1 MSIPIIDQL
10 RPLGNFPAVDASDVQ
25 AGNERLSTRLSNTPT
40 TAQVDAVV
48 ANKVDKVDGKGLSTN
63 DYTNAEKNKLSGIE
77 ANANNYVHPTT
88 AGNKHIPAG
97 GAEGK
102 ILGWDSIGTAKWVDP
117 ESVEYNDA
125 TTTTHGL
132 MSAEDKAKLNGI
144 ASGATN
150 VTVDSALSE
159 SSTNAIQNR
168 IVNSALNAKADNTAL
183 SALATTVSNK
193 ANSSSVT
200 ALASRVSQTESD
212 IDTQTARIDAIV
224 ALPDGSTTAD
234 AELVDIRTKADG
246 MTAASAGD
254 AVRDTQTELTAMCTN
269 HALKRVASVSYSTSN
284 GLPKDDGTF
293 FDGGGDWSGSGYIE
307 IPNGVVKVNYAG
319 HSYYGAS
326 AGNPNITP
334 LAFYT
339 SGKTF
344 ISCVPVLQNNNLQY
358 GSIAVPATAK
368 YLCMSRYSTESNY
381 LEFVYG
387 NDFAYNLEDDVFEP
401 VVNWYDRRVTTDN
414 FSNYPNNFTSH
425 GEKFTNGY
433 KAPIEGV
440 LTKIYTLPV
449 SKRINVYIANGSYTQ
464 SATWRQRFEGIN
476 VDNGVCDLLSIAK
489 IEDLKIYP
497 NDEVYVGFVAGQP
510 LKYSASG
517 STSYHAIND
526 AGTNVTVD
534 YKVSFNIEVCGTYDK
549 PSASVPK
556 GAGKIV
562 TKTKNFETF
571 NQTGFPVSSGIRYGY
586 IASWG
591 FEPDNNW
598 ISTYGI
604 PLVHNGSKISYRLYG
619 YPDISVITFYDYNG
633 NVLSDAS
640 VYATSQNAICGTID
654 VPAEATHVV
663 FTSSANAEK
672 RKSAIIE
679 MEVEAPV
686 AISMKCLSDAIEIK
700 PQKIKKVC
708 CVGDSLTEGVDYHDH
723 VIIENYPYF
732 LSGELGCTNVNYGK
746 MGLTSQEWWNTYKN
760 SLAFDS
766 SMDVV
771 LIMFGTNGGL
781 TTNTLDT
788 DVEPYNNPN
797 DYANTSVGCYC
808 KLIESIMSQTS
819 NKTQIMLLTP
829 PHTTYSEA
837 QESTV
842 VNSEATIRAIAKRYA
857 LPVIDVLNESGLN
870 KFNGSVFRPHD
881 GCHFNAKGYHK
892 LATFIASQIKKSY
905 SEWSLDDSYSDE
917 H

>member
-1 MSIPIIDQL
+1 MATQDMNANMHIMDENGNVNNIYPATKIANVDGLTAALNAKADTTTVNNQL
-10 RPLGNFPAVDASDVQ
+10 TG
-25 AGNERLSTRLSNTPT
+25 
-40 TAQVDAVV
+40 
-48 ANKVDKVDGKGLSTN
+48 KVDKENGKGLSTN
-63 DYTNAEKNKLSGIE
+63 DYTTAEKNKLSGIE
-77 ANANNYVHPTT
+77 AQANKT
-88 AGNKHIPAG
+88 
-97 GAEGK
+97 
-102 ILGWDSIGTAKWVDP
+102 
-117 ESVEYNDA
+117 
-125 TTTTHGL
+125 
-132 MSAEDKAKLNGI
+132 
-144 ASGATN
+144 
-150 VTVDSALSE
+150 TVDSALSS
-159 SSTNAIQNR
+159 SSTNPLQNKV
-168 IVNSALNAKADNTAL
+168 INAALGTKADSSTVTALTTTVNSKADSSTV
-183 SALATTVSNK
+183 SELATTVSSK
-193 ANSSSVT
+193 ADSSTVT
-200 ALASRVSQTESD
+200 ALTSRVSDAEDD
-212 IDTQTARIDAIV
+212 ITTQAARIDAII

-234 AELVDIRTKADG
+234 AELIDIRTKADG
-246 MTAASAGD
+246 TTASSAGD
-254 AVRDTQTELTAMCTN
+254 AVRDTQIELTAMCEN
-269 HALKRVASVSYSTSN
+269 HALKRVVNVSYSASN

-293 FDGGGDWSGSGYIE
+293 FGGGGGWTGSGFVK
-307 IPNGVVKVNYAG
+307 IPDGAIKVNYAG
-319 HSYYGAS
+319 HSYNGSS

-339 SGKTF
+339 ENKSF
-344 ISCVPVLQNNNLQY
+344 ISCVPILQNNSLQY
-358 GSIAVPATAK
+358 GTIAVPATAK

-387 NDFAYNLEDDVFEP
+387 NDSAYNLEDVFEP
-401 VVNWYDRRVTTDN
+401 AVNWYERRVTTDN
-414 FSNYPNNFTSH
+414 FSNYPNNFTSN

-433 KAPIEGV
+433 KSPIEGV
-440 LTKIYTLPV
+440 LTKIYTLPA
-449 SKRINVYIANGSYTQ
+449 SKRINVYIANGTYTQ
-464 SATWRQRFEGIN
+464 SATWRKSFENIN
-476 VDNGVCDLLSIAK
+476 VDNGICDLLSVAK
-489 IEDLKIYP
+489 IDDLKIYP
-497 NDEVYVGFVAGQP
+497 NDEVYVGFVKGQP

-517 STSYHAIND
+517 STYYHAIND
-526 AGTNVTVD
+526 AGTNITVN
-534 YKVSFNIEVCGTYDK
+534 YKVSFNVEVCGTYDK
-549 PSASVPK
+549 PNASVPK

-562 TKTKNFETF
+562 TKTQNFESF
-571 NQTGFPVSSGIRYGY
+571 DQKGFPVSSGIRYGY
-586 IASWG
+586 IATWG

-619 YPDISVITFYDYNG
+619 YPNISVITFYDYSG
-633 NVLSDAS
+633 NVISDAS

-654 VPAEATHVV
+654 VPAEATTVV

-686 AISMKCLSDAIEIK
+686 ALSMKCLADAIEIK

-708 CVGDSLTEGVDYHDH
+708 CVGDSLTEGVDYYDH

-732 LSGELGCTNVNYGK
+732 LSGELGCENINYGK

-760 SLAFDS
+760 SLTFDS

-781 TTNTLDT
+781 TVNTLDT

-797 DYANTSVGCYC
+797 QYANTSVGCYC

-829 PHTTYSEA
+829 PHTTYSES

-892 LATFIASQIKKSY
+892 LASFIASQIKKSY
-905 SEWSLDDSYSDE
+905 SEWSLGDSYSDE